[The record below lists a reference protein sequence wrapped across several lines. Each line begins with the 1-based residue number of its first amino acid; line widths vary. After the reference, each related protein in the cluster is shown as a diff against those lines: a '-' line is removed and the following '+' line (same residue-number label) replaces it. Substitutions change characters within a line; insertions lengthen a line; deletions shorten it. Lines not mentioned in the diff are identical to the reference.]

1 MRPKSSVEEKEA
13 GQQKNIVDAILEL
26 TCWWEFLGG
35 VILHTSIYYE
45 QQMTEP
51 SIEKHTKIDRYV
63 QF

>member
-1 MRPKSSVEEKEA
+1 M
-13 GQQKNIVDAILEL
+13 VDAILEL